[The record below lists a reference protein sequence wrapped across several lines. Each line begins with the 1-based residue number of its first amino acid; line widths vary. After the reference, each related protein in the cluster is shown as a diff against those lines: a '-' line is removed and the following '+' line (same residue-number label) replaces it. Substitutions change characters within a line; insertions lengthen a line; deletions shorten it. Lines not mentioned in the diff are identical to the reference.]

1 MRGCME
7 GVVLLLVGALV
18 LVLVYKQFRGEFTP
32 KTELTMVASRAGLV
46 MEAGSKVTYN
56 GVEIGQGGQ
65 HFRGERDG
73 RPAAKLVLD
82 VNPRYIGRSG
92 QCGGQISRPKP
103 PVRPS
108 YVACRAE
115 KFLNNVPLT

>member
-1 MRGCME
+1 MPTLVTRKNRRAWLYVE

-56 GVEIGQGGQ
+56 GVEIGRVGSISEI
-65 HFRGERDG
+65 ERDG

-82 VNPRYIGRSG
+82 VNPRYISL
-92 QCGGQISRPKP
+92 IP
-103 PVRPS
+103 
-108 YVACRAE
+108 
-115 KFLNNVPLT
+115 